1 MGECAG
7 STDSSDATV
16 TLERVKE
23 AMTQLLADYTWPW
36 YETNKQ
42 LLRTLY
48 NIHIVNDISI
58 IAKQQERRE

>member
-1 MGECAG
+1 
-7 STDSSDATV
+7 
-16 TLERVKE
+16 
-23 AMTQLLADYTWPW
+23 MTQLLADYTWPW

-42 LLRTLY
+42 LLRRTLY